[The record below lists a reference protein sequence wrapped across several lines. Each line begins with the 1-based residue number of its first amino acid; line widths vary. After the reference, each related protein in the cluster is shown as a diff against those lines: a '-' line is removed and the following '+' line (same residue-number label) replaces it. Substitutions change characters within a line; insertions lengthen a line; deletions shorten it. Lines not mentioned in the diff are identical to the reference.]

1 MAPKATAQRSSI
13 IRTSLLKFEILKY
26 ALILNRAAV
35 QENGQKSDVVAGR
48 TDSRPS
54 RPFCVRLGL
63 SLARRAASISPLLT
77 EHTELGSSKFITSP
91 RFIRFS
97 PDHGPGCKTLWSFA
111 PIAIE

>member
-48 TDSRPS
+48 TDSRP
-54 RPFCVRLGL
+54 
-63 SLARRAASISPLLT
+63 
-77 EHTELGSSKFITSP
+77 
-91 RFIRFS
+91 
-97 PDHGPGCKTLWSFA
+97 
-111 PIAIE
+111 